1 MKADSSKL
9 FHFQHKYSISVLHD
23 YKKYVHFLFMVF
35 PFQSIDFFL
44 SVRAPLVAQA
54 VKNRPATQE
63 AWVQVLGRLDPLEK
77 GMATLSSILSWEI
90 PWTEKPGG
98 LCSMRSQR
106 VRHN

>member
-23 YKKYVHFLFMVF
+23 YKKYIHFLFMVF

-54 VKNRPATQE
+54 ERIDLQCRRPGFE
-63 AWVQVLGRLDPLEK
+63 PWVG
-77 GMATLSSILSWEI
+77 
-90 PWTEKPGG
+90 
-98 LCSMRSQR
+98 
-106 VRHN
+106 